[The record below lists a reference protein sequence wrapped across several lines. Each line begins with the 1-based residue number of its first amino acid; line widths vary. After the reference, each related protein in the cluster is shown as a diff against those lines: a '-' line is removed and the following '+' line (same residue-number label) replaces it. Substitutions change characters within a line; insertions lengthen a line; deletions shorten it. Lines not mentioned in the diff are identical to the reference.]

1 MAYNN
6 LYPDPET
13 DPRPPTE
20 EDFNFL
26 LNLEDLYYDET
37 KEENLDDF

>member
-13 DPRPPTE
+13 DYPTPRL
-20 EDFNFL
+20 EDWENL
-26 LNLEDLYYDET
+26 SDLEDLLQ
-37 KEENLDDF
+37 EEEK